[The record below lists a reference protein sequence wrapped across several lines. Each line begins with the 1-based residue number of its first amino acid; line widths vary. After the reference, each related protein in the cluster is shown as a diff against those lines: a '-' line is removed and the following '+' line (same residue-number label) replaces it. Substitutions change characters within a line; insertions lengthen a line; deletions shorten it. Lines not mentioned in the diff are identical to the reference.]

1 MFEKC
6 YESRTINEEIFMI
19 YLMTSQLRQ
28 YICIVHE
35 NEKKIRNLSSFPS
48 SFPLWNHCAQQR
60 NKTIN

>member
-35 NEKKIRNLSSFPS
+35 NEKKYGMLVVFNRHSHCGNIVSSKETK
-48 SFPLWNHCAQQR
+48 Q
-60 NKTIN
+60 